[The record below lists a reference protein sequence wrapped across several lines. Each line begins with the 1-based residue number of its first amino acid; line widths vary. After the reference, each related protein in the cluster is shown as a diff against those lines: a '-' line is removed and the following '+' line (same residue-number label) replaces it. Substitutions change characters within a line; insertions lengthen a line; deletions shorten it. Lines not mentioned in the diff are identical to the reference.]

1 MEPKTTVDI
10 FPQVLWLYGTVNLHR
25 KNRVPDTW
33 PLGISPVV
41 FSGWFMSW
49 KIALKLIK
57 IDDQWGSPMSGN
69 PQKIWDY

>member
-1 MEPKTTVDI
+1 
-10 FPQVLWLYGTVNLHR
+10 
-25 KNRVPDTW
+25 
-33 PLGISPVV
+33 
-41 FSGWFMSW
+41 MSW